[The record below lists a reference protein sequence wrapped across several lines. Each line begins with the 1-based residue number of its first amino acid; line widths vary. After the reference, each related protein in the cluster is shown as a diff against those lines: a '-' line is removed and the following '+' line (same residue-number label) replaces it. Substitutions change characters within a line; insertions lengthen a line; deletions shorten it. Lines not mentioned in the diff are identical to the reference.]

1 MCREPA
7 FLRQIKGEKE
17 IRSDR
22 LIPAKNADVPTTADA
37 DLASAVNHYG
47 TLKETLGAIT
57 LGVLSWL
64 MLGLLPMLLGALED
78 EGRMTLAQ
86 IGLAFPCLTLS
97 MGIVST
103 GAGILL
109 KRRYL
114 RCHRTV
120 YSSRGSARRPALDR
134 HWCDRRTDPCAG
146 ALVRNLLH
154 VIDGSVNRSF
164 GSYDRHS
171 PTAISVH
178 RRI

>member
-114 RCHRTV
+114 R
-120 YSSRGSARRPALDR
+120 LL
-134 HWCDRRTDPCAG
+134 AG
-146 ALVRNLLH
+146 AAVVVLAGAQFAFTGASGTGVIALCIVAGGAQGVLLW
-154 VIDGSVNRSF
+154 I
-164 GSYDRHS
+164 
-171 PTAISVH
+171 AIGAIAARTRVPA
-178 RRI
+178 RWLGIFYT